1 MSKKTPDELM
11 EQYFGSYVKYGKNKS
26 FINQLEKTVL
36 NDIYT
41 YLLMGQLTPEIYSY
55 LCVRYGKTQMD
66 SFMISLQETIGK
78 KITLY
83 SIAYQTSLV
92 RIQQIRLTDQ
102 TILQDID
109 EKYAENKYST
119 AMLYLKEYSR
129 RINKYMNQQQPIKQ
143 K

>member
-1 MSKKTPDELM
+1 M

-66 SFMISLQETIGK
+66 SFMISLQETVGK

-129 RINKYMNQQQPIKQ
+129 RINKYMSQQQPIKQ